1 MHDLALGGPVDVGI
15 QKVPIIRGH
24 ATMVSMDAPVAI
36 TMPTMAKAPSIPASG
51 ARRKTS
57 TANSSMTPKI
67 ARFTMSV
74 RHADRSITNGSKGS
88 ITKRWIVVAIGMK
101 TKTKRRNKANGNIQH
116 RFSV

>member
-1 MHDLALGGPVDVGI
+1 MHDQRLAVLLMSASK
-15 QKVPIIRGH
+15 KVPIIRGH
-24 ATMVSMDAPVAI
+24 ATMALMD
-36 TMPTMAKAPSIPASG
+36 S
-51 ARRKTS
+51 RRYNNANDGKGTIDTCEWCKTNTS